1 MTRFVSSA
9 FFALALASPL
19 LGQQRE
25 KPVLYVSCIAD
36 KVNVTSGDSVSLTV
50 SLENHGSSDVYVYR
64 TLEWG
69 WAGIGFTLT
78 NNKGDVVHAK
88 KYVTP
93 LPPPPIYDK
102 SQLVGLSPGY
112 FFGTHMFFD
121 LSAYALSPGV
131 YFIQVSYQSNY
142 PKEEGFGLPI
152 LTFDDGEFR
161 SDKIQIQ
168 VSQKPEG
175 Q

>member
-9 FFALALASPL
+9 FFALTLASPL

-36 KVNVTSGDSVSLTV
+36 KVNVTSADSVSLTV
-50 SLENHGSSDVYVYR
+50 SLENHGSSDVYIFR

-112 FFGTHMFFD
+112 FFGTHMVFD
-121 LSAYALSPGV
+121 LSHYALSPGI
-131 YFIQVSYQSNY
+131 YFIQVSYQSNH

-152 LTFDDGEFR
+152 LTFDDGEFL
-161 SDKIQIQ
+161 SNKIQIR
-168 VSQKPEG
+168 VSQR
-175 Q
+175 

>member
-1 MTRFVSSA
+1 MTRLVSSA
-9 FFALALASPL
+9 FLALTLASPL
-19 LGQQRE
+19 LAQQRE
-25 KPVLYVSCIAD
+25 RPLLYVSCNAD

-93 LPPPPIYDK
+93 LPPPPVYDK

-112 FFGTHMFFD
+112 FFGTHMVFH
-121 LSAYALSPGV
+121 LSHYTLTPGV
-131 YFIQVSYQSNY
+131 YFIQVSYQSNHR
-142 PKEEGFGLPI
+142 KEEGFGLPI
-152 LTFDDGEFR
+152 VTTEDGEFR
-161 SDKIQIQ
+161 SNKIQIQ
-168 VSQKPEG
+168 VG
-175 Q
+175 QR